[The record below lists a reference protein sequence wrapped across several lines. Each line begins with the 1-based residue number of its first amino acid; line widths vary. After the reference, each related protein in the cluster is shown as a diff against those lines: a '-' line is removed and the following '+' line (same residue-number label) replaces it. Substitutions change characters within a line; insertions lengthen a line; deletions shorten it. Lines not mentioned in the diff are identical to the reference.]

1 MRWITELSWIGVALQ
16 LLFSLP
22 LLSASFVHIHFI
34 DEHYK
39 GEKIVEAVAG
49 TDLKLFCES
58 PSLAEWI
65 LPENTDIPGFD
76 SNDLKNRTTV
86 AIEHGLDVLS
96 IMDLKETDTGR
107 YKCQTT
113 DHNIFDSVYVFVK
126 DENVDSMLFSVE
138 EIPTIKKNEF
148 SKYIFPCKAKR
159 KIDDGVQ
166 LVIDEKDILSG
177 AEYDPREGFLVD
189 ANAFDSHFTSPKVIT
204 AKCSYGLSNVNVNV
218 VIAPENAASENGKIT
233 ITTDTDWPYVGGK
246 MKVVCRYSNRASYLE
261 LKWKCPRCNTRDGS
275 IEDRYEGTVKNEI
288 IRYLMF
294 EDLTPQDS
302 GIYECIAINM
312 DNGNWSLTAVT
323 ELNISSTKEQVR
335 YVEPRVQYN
344 EGETIPV
351 KAEVEIFPNNSR
363 YTAEWTKFF
372 SNITYPQGLSKVLDS
387 KIVALTQRG
396 KYEISAEPISAA
408 TVDDS
413 GIYQLGINFND
424 GPSFFRNWT
433 FVVEPDVEN
442 VKPHL
447 LLNDSSSKPFIAMH
461 QKEFKILCLVKDFSK
476 KHKLNLLYKRPDED
490 MWIRVDRATEFYDLT
505 VDRAIQAIF
514 LAESNVVLKCEDTE
528 TNKADETEV
537 IVTNVANIQ
546 ADYEVAKPLSAS
558 DEDAETIY
566 ENDQMTLH
574 CRLPLGHNY
583 TVTWYHNNEVS
594 DFPILQDRTNLA
606 QDYFIIQPN
615 ININSSGVYKC
626 VAIDELDNEHRDR
639 IEINVVEVKE
649 PHIIE
654 SLEKEAVQASYGQPT
669 ELVCPIEGVPEP
681 CYRWLKDGAEIH
693 SEGSRTKTLAFSRV
707 IGSDK
712 GLYTCVAKNRQG
724 DQRASTLLEVI
735 NVPNKAGVYR
745 WIVGVIVIISL
756 LLLSAA
762 GSYILKQQ
770 RKNRTIRRKLAA
782 LHNQLMME
790 ALGNNQEPD
799 EKHPFLQDNLRYSLS
814 FEIKAENL
822 KILEHNCLGNGE
834 FGMVYLGELKRTRV
848 SDPVATADVMR
859 VAVKQPR
866 DGHNVNHQKALADE
880 LKVMVAVGVHPNVLG
895 LVGAV
900 TAQMASGRLFIVME
914 YCGAGSLEKFLRK
927 NSVGFLN
934 EIEPEDTLNRD
945 ACLSP
950 SNFSETDYL
959 VPIHSPA
966 STSSGYYSQK
976 YKAECSPT
984 WAEEVDKERKV
995 GKILTTSDLISFG
1008 FQIASGM
1015 DFLSSRMCIHRDLA
1029 ARNILVTEKRAVRI
1043 ADFGLA
1049 RKDENV
1055 YQVRRSRNVPV
1066 PVKWMAL
1073 ESLERQ
1079 EYTVQS
1085 DVWSYG
1091 VVLWEIFSLG
1101 QPPYP
1106 NIQGDNIPRHIK
1118 SGNRLQQPEMAPNE
1132 IYSLMEQC
1140 WDIDPNSRPMFA
1152 EAKRLMNL
1160 HLIRASPPLNRRL
1173 SFILEED
1180 RSVMEQFPLWR
1191 EGSEGADLP
1200 GVSGLAATNADESRR
1215 NHNIY
1220 LEMDRNTST

>member
-1 MRWITELSWIGVALQ
+1 
-16 LLFSLP
+16 
-22 LLSASFVHIHFI
+22 
-34 DEHYK
+34 
-39 GEKIVEAVAG
+39 
-49 TDLKLFCES
+49 
-58 PSLAEWI
+58 
-65 LPENTDIPGFD
+65 
-76 SNDLKNRTTV
+76 
-86 AIEHGLDVLS
+86 
-96 IMDLKETDTGR
+96 
-107 YKCQTT
+107 
-113 DHNIFDSVYVFVK
+113 
-126 DENVDSMLFSVE
+126 
-138 EIPTIKKNEF
+138 
-148 SKYIFPCKAKR
+148 
-159 KIDDGVQ
+159 
-166 LVIDEKDILSG
+166 
-177 AEYDPREGFLVD
+177 
-189 ANAFDSHFTSPKVIT
+189 
-204 AKCSYGLSNVNVNV
+204 
-218 VIAPENAASENGKIT
+218 
-233 ITTDTDWPYVGGK
+233 
-246 MKVVCRYSNRASYLE
+246 
-261 LKWKCPRCNTRDGS
+261 
-275 IEDRYEGTVKNEI
+275 
-288 IRYLMF
+288 
-294 EDLTPQDS
+294 
-302 GIYECIAINM
+302 
-312 DNGNWSLTAVT
+312 
-323 ELNISSTKEQVR
+323 
-335 YVEPRVQYN
+335 
-344 EGETIPV
+344 
-351 KAEVEIFPNNSR
+351 
-363 YTAEWTKFF
+363 
-372 SNITYPQGLSKVLDS
+372 
-387 KIVALTQRG
+387 
-396 KYEISAEPISAA
+396 
-408 TVDDS
+408 
-413 GIYQLGINFND
+413 
-424 GPSFFRNWT
+424 
-433 FVVEPDVEN
+433 
-442 VKPHL
+442 
-447 LLNDSSSKPFIAMH
+447 
-461 QKEFKILCLVKDFSK
+461 
-476 KHKLNLLYKRPDED
+476 
-490 MWIRVDRATEFYDLT
+490 
-505 VDRAIQAIF
+505 
-514 LAESNVVLKCEDTE
+514 
-528 TNKADETEV
+528 
-537 IVTNVANIQ
+537 
-546 ADYEVAKPLSAS
+546 
-558 DEDAETIY
+558 
-566 ENDQMTLH
+566 MTLH

-583 TVTWYHNNEVS
+583 
-594 DFPILQDRTNLA
+594 
-606 QDYFIIQPN
+606 
-615 ININSSGVYKC
+615 
-626 VAIDELDNEHRDR
+626 
-639 IEINVVEVKE
+639 
-649 PHIIE
+649 
-654 SLEKEAVQASYGQPT
+654 LEKEAVQASYGQPT

-712 GLYTCVAKNRQG
+712 GLYTCVAKNRQVMSCNV
-724 DQRASTLLEVI
+724 QVI

-950 SNFSETDYL
+950 
-959 VPIHSPA
+959 I
-966 STSSGYYSQK
+966 
-976 YKAECSPT
+976 
-984 WAEEVDKERKV
+984 DKERKV

-1160 HLIRASPPLNRRL
+1160 HLIRASPP
-1173 SFILEED
+1173 ED

-1200 GVSGLAATNADESRR
+1200 GVSGLAATNANESRR

-1220 LEMDRNTST
+1220 LEM